1 MAGFK
6 SRRRHQRGAQAEA
19 AAETFLLSHGLQ
31 LIGRNYFCRFGEID
45 LVMRDHSHLVFVEV
59 RYRRSSR
66 FGGALVSVEKHKQ
79 NRLIRTARHYLA
91 YQSCDSNIP
100 SRFDVVAV
108 SAAHFGIQ
116 WVKNA
121 FVPSD

>member
-19 AAETFLLSHGLQ
+19 AAETFLQSKGLQ

-45 LVMRDHSHLVFVEV
+45 LVMRDQRQLVFIEV
-59 RYRRSSR
+59 RYRRSNH
-66 FGGALVSVEKHKQ
+66 FGGALMSVEKHKQ
-79 NRLIRTARHYLA
+79 ARLIRTARHYLA
-91 YQSCDSNIP
+91 YQANDVNVA
-100 SRFDVVAV
+100 SRFDVIAV

-121 FVPSD
+121 FTPSD